1 MSEDAGERIA
11 VLETKVDALETKVDA
26 LTDSL
31 KEHREETK
39 KTARSLNE
47 FISCVKQERAERKGR
62 DRALVVVGGAFGS
75 GITFAISHAKAI
87 MGALGVV
94 VR

>member
-1 MSEDAGERIA
+1 MSEEGDGERIA
-11 VLETKVDALETKVDA
+11 VLETKVDA

-47 FISCVKQERAERKGR
+47 FISCVKR
-62 DRALVVVGGAFGS
+62 DRAEQKGALRVAVAIANGT
-75 GITFAISHAKAI
+75 GLLLGFAAANAKAI
-87 MGALGVV
+87 VGALGVV